1 MVKRITGSNA
11 KSRRV
16 MRELQA
22 LKTVVQAAA
31 SAQNRNKAG
40 KKAKKRR
47 RARARRAPTKVGGSL
62 ADALMHP
69 SKYPGIKWPDDNAMP
84 TVPLQTRDTFALTTN
99 GSGIAI
105 LLANPSLNSIMHV
118 CSDAL
123 VTSTTSSL
131 TGRFTAVNTTN
142 YNSLNSTYNA
152 RRCVGL
158 ELRFFCTQAAI
169 NAQGVMLC
177 SSIPQPGTTLSL
189 PVSISSQIASDVQH
203 VVLPLARTIT
213 SAVNLHCRTLDYN
226 CRDFIPIT
234 LDSAQGWSSVG
245 LYVYGATPN
254 TSIGYAE
261 IIANWELTLAP
272 GSIAIGVTPSAVYRP
287 QELAEAANAVTTS
300 PFMEIGK
307 YGLGGL
313 PAALI
318 SAGIGYVTR
327 NIAQA
332 RGYGAMPA
340 LTHVA
345 GG

>member
-1 MVKRITGSNA
+1 MVKKIANSTA
-11 KSRRV
+11 KSRRM

-22 LKTVVQAAA
+22 LKSVVQSAA

-47 RARARRAPTKVGGSL
+47 RARARGAPTKVGGSL

-69 SKYPGIKWPDDNAMP
+69 SKYPGVKWPDDNAMP
-84 TVPLQTRDTFALTTN
+84 TVPLQTRDTLTLTTN
-99 GSGIAI
+99 SSGIVI
-105 LLANPSLNSIMHV
+105 LVANPSLNSILHL
-118 CSDAL
+118 CNDAL

-131 TGRFTAVNTTN
+131 FGRFTAANTTN
-142 YNSLNSTYNA
+142 YNGLNSTYSS

-169 NAQGVMLC
+169 NAQGVVLC
-177 SSIPQPGTTLSL
+177 SSLPQPATTLSL
-189 PVSISSQIASDVQH
+189 PVSISSQIATDVQH
-203 VVLPLARTIT
+203 VVLPLARTI
-213 SAVNLHCRTLDYN
+213 SGAVNLHCRTLDYN
-226 CRDFIPIT
+226 CRDFIPVS

-245 LYVYGATPN
+245 LFVYGATPN

-272 GSIAIGVTPSAVYRP
+272 GSVAIGVTPSAVYRP

-307 YGLGGL
+307 YGIGSV
-313 PAALI
+313 PSALLT
-318 SAGIGYVTR
+318 AGIGYMTR
-327 NIAQA
+327 RMASA
-332 RGYGAMPA
+332 RGYGAVPA
-340 LTHVA
+340 MQVVA
-345 GG
+345 G